1 MDTTNRPMLARL
13 SPGSLDALLL
23 WAIGYAI
30 TNPQEISREG
40 VDRLSRGTYGERVA
54 AATLRAAG
62 LGRGPEISTR
72 SRQNIPDQNLKN

>member
-30 TNPQEISREG
+30 TNPEEISREG

-54 AATLRAAG
+54 ASTLRAAG
-62 LGRGPEISTR
+62 VIGSDTH
-72 SRQNIPDQNLKN
+72 

>member
-1 MDTTNRPMLARL
+1 MDLSSSPMLDRI
-13 SPGSLDALLL
+13 SPRSLDALLM

-30 TNPQEISREG
+30 THPQEISREG

-62 LGRGPEISTR
+62 LGRGPG
-72 SRQNIPDQNLKN
+72 L

>member
-1 MDTTNRPMLARL
+1 MDTTNRPMLNRL
-13 SPGSLDALLL
+13 SPRSLDALLF

-62 LGRGPEISTR
+62 LGREPYSG
-72 SRQNIPDQNLKN
+72 DQK

>member
-1 MDTTNRPMLARL
+1 MDLSNRPMLARL